1 MCIVLQPEQQFFV
14 NHTFTGMMNNPNFR
28 SSEMKWMNF
37 FSLSDQ
43 WITYSNC
50 LFKSFLINLFT
61 PELLTYICCLFSIG
75 NKYNF
80 LQLKKFLIGI

>member
-37 FSLSDQ
+37 FFFV
-43 WITYSNC
+43 WPVNY
-50 LFKSFLINLFT
+50 LF
-61 PELLTYICCLFSIG
+61 
-75 NKYNF
+75 
-80 LQLKKFLIGI
+80 